1 MRDVTTI
8 LLVEDD
14 PADITIARLAFR
26 RASVP
31 NELHVLHT
39 VEQAL
44 LYLQRKVPYAAAV
57 RPDVI
62 FVDLGLPGTRG
73 EALLEALRDDPDLAD
88 IPVLVLT
95 GSDDEAAI
103 HEAYRLHA
111 RCFLTKPVDL
121 TLLLEAMTAMDG
133 FFGELESA
141 PEPS

>member
-1 MRDVTTI
+1 MSDVTTI

-14 PADITIARLAFR
+14 PADIAVARLAFR

-31 NELHVLHT
+31 NEVHVLHT

-44 LYLQRKVPYAAAV
+44 LYLQRKAPYATAV

-73 EALLEALRDDPDLAD
+73 EALLRALRDDPDLAD

-95 GSDDEAAI
+95 GFDDEEAI
-103 HEAYRLHA
+103 DEAYRLRA

-121 TLLLEAMTAMDG
+121 TLLLEAMNAMAG
-133 FFGELESA
+133 FFGELEGT
-141 PEPS
+141 PDT